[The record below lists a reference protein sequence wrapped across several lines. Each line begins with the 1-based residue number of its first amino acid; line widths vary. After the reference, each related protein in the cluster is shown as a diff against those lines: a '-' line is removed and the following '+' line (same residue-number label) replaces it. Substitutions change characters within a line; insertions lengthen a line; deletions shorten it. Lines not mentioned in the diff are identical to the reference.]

1 LGETPND
8 RAPGLPSKS
17 KLALLG
23 HKLLAANQNNNPI
36 VLSSTIQDEN
46 QSTEQSP
53 KTSVHNTVPM
63 GSAASN
69 EFSHSMGSDQ
79 VAGTTI
85 FHTDLRAATNIE
97 PSAAPRGSLPV
108 RDQSIS
114 EFMAKPVYIY
124 TGAWTTSGSS
134 NYTLYSTS
142 TGIAPLIAANAV
154 WADKVIGFENYRGTL
169 VFRCTLN
176 TNPFQQGRLILS
188 FVPMETSLT
197 SVGSRTGMLSQITN
211 LPHVEIDCRD
221 GVGILKIP
229 YIAPP
234 HYYNVKTALCD
245 WGNVYLNV
253 FSPLQTGSS
262 GETTVNVSLALYFED
277 FELAAPLVP
286 QAGKKR
292 AITSMS
298 GKEAEASDIAA
309 TGVVSGTASLIAKG
323 AAAVASSVPE
333 LAWFAQ
339 PVSWVA
345 SAVSSVASWFGWS
358 KPINESVPIRVY
370 QQSIP
375 YSANGSGVSNAL
387 PLSLRHDNALEY
399 TADYTPEIFDEMS
412 FEYLKRRF
420 AYFGTINWADTQSS
434 GTSLESISIQPNAL
448 EETSIVSHNSHTAT
462 IKMQIPCGYLSNFF
476 QYYRGSIR
484 FKIKFVK
491 TEFHTGRIQVT
502 FTPTRYYTTQ
512 PTLATGAYALREII
526 DIRGKSELDFTLPY
540 LFADPWITTSTGI
553 GTLDIVIVNE
563 LRHPETASSSINI
576 LLFAAGGDD
585 FELAAPAVT
594 AAPSPFVPQSGV
606 ASVEQPTQIREN
618 IGGYKV
624 PDIDSYSNDRL
635 VMGEVFT
642 SLKQLL
648 NRYSPV
654 AFTTTTSG
662 SYGAFGINLWTND
675 LLTINTSTG
684 ALVLPQIGQDLFSAL
699 TSGFV
704 FQRGS
709 MRACVY
715 NVTNPTYPSCYTIA
729 PATTKFVASISG
741 SVAKATANSTSSTL
755 TRDYIPVSL
764 QNSYVGVT
772 EAAVPYYN
780 NWPVTINDPASSS
793 TNTASSTYPPFSFF
807 STNGPSGTTTVPA
820 VYRAAGDDFQLLY
833 FIGFFPIVTAYS

>member
-1 LGETPND
+1 M
-8 RAPGLPSKS
+8 
-17 KLALLG
+17 
-23 HKLLAANQNNNPI
+23 NP
-36 VLSSTIQDEN
+36 L
-46 QSTEQSP
+46 
-53 KTSVHNTVPM
+53 TSVHNTASM
-63 GSAASN
+63 GAAASN

-79 VAGTTI
+79 VAGTTV

-97 PSAAPRGSLPV
+97 PSVNPRGSIPI
-108 RDQSIS
+108 RDQSIT
-114 EFMAKPVYIY
+114 EFMAKPVYIF
-124 TGAWTTSGSS
+124 TGSWTTS
-134 NYTLYSTS
+134 NTANTNLYSTS
-142 TGIAPLIAANAV
+142 SGIYPLISSNAV
-154 WADKVIGFENYRGTL
+154 WQDKIIGFENIRGTL

-188 FVPMETSLT
+188 FVPLETSFIADGT
-197 SVGSRTGMLSQITN
+197 RTNLLSQQTN

-221 GVGILKIP
+221 GVGILKVP

-234 HYYNVKTALCD
+234 HYYNVKTEAYD

-253 FSPLQTGSS
+253 FSPLYTGAS

-277 FELAAPLVP
+277 FELSAPLVS
-286 QAGKKR
+286 QSGRKK
-292 AITSMS
+292 AVVSMS
-298 GKEAEASDIAA
+298 GKEAEAADVAA

-323 AAAVASSVPE
+323 AAAVASAVPE

-358 KPINESVPIRVY
+358 KPINEAVPIRVF
-370 QQSIP
+370 QQTIP
-375 YSANGSGVSNAL
+375 YSANGSGISNAL

-399 TADYTPEIFDEMS
+399 TSDYTPEIYDEMS

-420 AYFGTINWADTQSS
+420 AFFGAISWTDSQTS
-434 GTSLESISIQPNAL
+434 GTSLESISIQPTTLA
-448 EETSIVSHNSHTAT
+448 EPSTVTHNGHTAT

-476 QYYRGSIR
+476 EYYRGSIR
-484 FKIKFVK
+484 LKIKLVK

-502 FTPTRYYTTQ
+502 FTPTRNYTTQ
-512 PTLATGAYALREII
+512 PTLATGAYSLREII
-526 DIRGKSELDFTLPY
+526 DIRGKSELEFTLPY
-540 LFADPWITTSTGI
+540 LFADPWITTSTAI

-563 LRHPETASSSINI
+563 LRHPETAASQINL
-576 LLFAAGGDD
+576 LLFAAAGDD

-624 PDIDSYSNDRL
+624 PNIDSYCNDR
-635 VMGEVFT
+635 VIMGEVFT

-662 SYGAFGINLWTND
+662 SYGAFGLNLWVND
-675 LLTINTSTG
+675 LFTINISTG
-684 ALVLPQIGQDLFSAL
+684 ALVVPQIGQDLFSAL
-699 TSGFV
+699 TSGFL

-715 NVTNPTYPSCYTIA
+715 NTTNPTLPSCYTIA

-741 SVAKATANSTSSTL
+741 AVAKATAISTSTTL
-755 TRDYIPVSL
+755 TRDYVPVSL

-780 NWPVTINDPASSS
+780 NWPVTVNDPANP
-793 TNTASSTYPPFSFF
+793 NTTISSTYPPFSFY
-807 STNGPSGTTTVPA
+807 STNGASGTTTVPA

-833 FIGFFPIVTAYS
+833 FLGFFPIVTAYS